1 MARAPL
7 LALMLFEL
15 GCRGGFRCFRGA
27 IQVREAHDFFELYD
41 SKAHCRSAQMDTN
54 KVQWLQG
61 GLYCALLF
69 KFLQSGVLMAGSSR
83 TTFAKR
89 QKERARQEKQAEKA
103 QRKQQR
109 KQQDQQPDQDV
120 TAAEKPKDLTI
131 TLDEEG
137 LPQGFGF
144 HDF

>member
-1 MARAPL
+1 
-7 LALMLFEL
+7 
-15 GCRGGFRCFRGA
+15 
-27 IQVREAHDFFELYD
+27 
-41 SKAHCRSAQMDTN
+41 
-54 KVQWLQG
+54 
-61 GLYCALLF
+61 
-69 KFLQSGVLMAGSSR
+69 MAGSSR

-109 KQQDQQPDQDV
+109 KQDQPDQDV

-137 LPQGFGF
+137 QPQGFGF